1 MTYIGRNSWNQHP
14 NYVNKIKI
22 LLRNHRDGFWGN
34 LSSIPFLDV
43 WLVIFVIRCKQ
54 GCEDV
59 SGVISV
65 SLQSSLC
72 VNRNILVVFTSFC
85 TTANK
90 RTKVSLNWCFGT
102 LPNFPTEWLCI
113 QLQWLK
119 SMGSISAG
127 FLKRQ
132 VHFPR
137 CAQAVCVQVFTLSY
151 WLFWQKV
158 HEFRWVKKSQD

>member
-1 MTYIGRNSWNQHP
+1 MTVSGEISPQFPFLMYGLWFLSYN
-14 NYVNKIKI
+14 VNKV
-22 LLRNHRDGFWGN
+22 N
-34 LSSIPFLDV
+34 
-43 WLVIFVIRCKQ
+43 
-54 GCEDV
+54 CEDV

-72 VNRNILVVFTSFC
+72 VNRNILVVLTSFC

-90 RTKVSLNWCFGT
+90 RTKVSLFSLNWCFGT
-102 LPNFPTEWLCI
+102 LSNFPTEWLCT

-127 FLKRQ
+127 FLKRR

-137 CAQAVCVQVFTLSY
+137 CAQAVCVQVFMLSY

-158 HEFRWVKKSQD
+158 HEFRWVKKEPRLSVRTI